1 MARKVVIEALL
12 VHESISE
19 QPEKIKRDILE
30 ELSEECQMIPWF
42 ERIEKVEV
50 VDIEKGIEDME

>member
-1 MARKVVIEALL
+1 MARKVVIEAWL

-30 ELSEECQMIPWF
+30 ELSEECQMIPWC

-50 VDIEKGIEDME
+50 VDI